1 MKKTFKFIA
10 LVAALAMVLSLAACV
25 LKGNLKLESF
35 TVDRSSVK
43 TDYLIGEEI
52 DFSGIQAT
60 AKYSDESLNKVYTF
74 NELTITYA
82 EDITDTVGEKEV
94 KVSFMDPNLNVK
106 QETVVVIKV
115 SSETIP
121 EVPELSIA
129 VQFEKPDSL
138 VSFDSANN
146 VNTELKYGDSGF
158 AGEFAVGNK
167 TYTVGNE
174 NAFRFIPKL
183 AVLNDDDTIAAV
195 ENFFAVVEM
204 SVLTDDGYVALTATA
219 GEGNLV
225 SYYNG
230 ETLIATVDTYK
241 GLYNFT
247 EDAEGLTV
255 KISVLPS
262 EEHYIF
268 EAFNPVVLEVEIV
281 KAYNVY
287 EAWELAVIDNDNTDG
302 REEDWDAHAW
312 DAFKNEK
319 GIANVTASGIVLHA
333 DLTLTVEDVP
343 AVFFMTTEKDV
354 VYKNAL
360 KPEETITIPAG
371 TKYLKDWSMIYRR
384 LMVADE
390 TFVVEG
396 NFFSINV
403 SQFPLIASPAVFGE
417 EGVLDDYGS
426 DFSNATLFQFLNDND
441 TAVDHY
447 PTVNMQNL
455 SIIGNAARNNTVDA
469 DGNLVSAGGLI
480 FLKSTY
486 QVTAN
491 FDNMLGN
498 SFFITYFADQD
509 SVMNVS
515 NVKCYD
521 SYQNAIYM
529 WSNATATFVDSYF
542 NGAGGPMAIAASPKI
557 DNVYQRPTFV
567 ATNTV
572 FETHVS
578 GEEVWFS
585 AVNGT
590 SIVTAIQALSQGM
603 KQATLGSLFNDDGKM
618 NIQGLLMP
626 EGSDATAVIAGTD
639 SQGSLFI
646 DGVGMDRNQTAENAQ
661 WAIIKQISDYAL
673 ATGGPAMLPPF
684 LTAYDAQGNA
694 YTIYYNGTTFVDLAG
709 NELNPYADANHL
721 AIFAAFQAADS
732 IVLTQG
738 GLSVVL
744 EFYH

>member
-1 MKKTFKFIA
+1 MKKMFKFIA

-115 SSETIP
+115 SSEIIP

-158 AGEFAVGNK
+158 AGEFAVGGK

-183 AVLNDDDTIAAV
+183 AILNDDDTIAAV

-268 EAFNPVVLEVEIV
+268 EAFNPVVLEVEII

-312 DAFKNEK
+312 DAFKTEK

-333 DLTLTVEDVP
+333 DINITVDDVP
-343 AVFFMTTEKDV
+343 AVFFMTTDKDV
-354 VYKNAL
+354 VYTNATTG
-360 KPEETITIPAG
+360 ETTTIPAG

-384 LMVADE
+384 WMAADE
-390 TFVVEG
+390 TFVMEG
-396 NFFSINV
+396 NFFSISV
-403 SQFPLIASPAVFGE
+403 SQFPIIASPAVFGV
-417 EGVLDDYGS
+417 EGVGDDYGS

-441 TAVDHY
+441 TAADHY
-447 PTVNMQNL
+447 PIVTLQNL

-498 SFFITYFADQD
+498 SFFITYFVDQD
-509 SVMNVS
+509 SIMNVS

-529 WSNATATFVDSYF
+529 WANSKLTIVDSFF
-542 NGAGGPMAIAASPKI
+542 NGAGGPMAIVASPEI
-557 DNVYQRPTFV
+557 DGTYTYPQMT

-572 FETHVS
+572 FESHVS
-578 GEEVWFS
+578 GEEVWFN
-585 AVNGT
+585 AIGGT
-590 SIVTAIQALSQGM
+590 TIVGQMKALSNGL
-603 KQATLGSLFNDDGKM
+603 KAGGLGSFVDDAGKM

-626 EGSDATAVIAGTD
+626 EGSNANEVLMGVNA
-639 SQGSLFI
+639 QGSLFI
-646 DGVGMDRNQTAENAQ
+646 DGKGMNRNMTDEHWLSILGTVQT
-661 WAIIKQISDYAL
+661 L
-673 ATGGPAMLPPF
+673 GAMPPF
-684 LTAYDAQGNA
+684 LTVHDAQGNA
-694 YTIYYNGTTFVDLAG
+694 YTLFSPDGQNLCDLSGAAF
-709 NELNPYADANHL
+709 NPYGNQEHAIIAGVFMQADT
-721 AIFAAFQAADS
+721 F
-732 IVLTQG
+732 VLTQG
-738 GLSVVL
+738 GISVIL

>member
-10 LVAALAMVLSLAACV
+10 FVAALAMVFTLAACDFL
-25 LKGNLKLESF
+25 LKGTLKLESF

-43 TDYLIGEEI
+43 TNYLVGEEI
-52 DFSGIQAT
+52 DFSGIKAT
-60 AKYSDESLNKVYTF
+60 ATYSDKSLNKVYTF

-82 EDITDTVGEKEV
+82 QDITATVGEKEV
-94 KVSFMDPNLNVK
+94 KVSFMDPHLNVK
-106 QETVVVIKV
+106 QEAVVTIKV
-115 SSETIP
+115 TDENSGTSD
-121 EVPELSIA
+121 VSIA

-146 VNTELKYGDSGF
+146 VNTELKYGDAGF

-167 TYTVGNE
+167 TYVVGNE

-183 AVLNDDDTIAAV
+183 AVLNDDDTIEAL
-195 ENFFAVVEM
+195 ESFYAVVKM

-225 SYYNG
+225 SFYNG

-241 GLYNFT
+241 GVYTFSA
-247 EDAEGLTV
+247 DAEGLTV
-255 KISVLPS
+255 QISVLPS
-262 EEHYIF
+262 DEHYIF
-268 EAFNPVVLEVEIV
+268 DSFNPVVLEAKVI
-281 KAYNVY
+281 KAYNIY
-287 EAWELAVIDNDNTDG
+287 EAWELAVVDNDNTDN

-319 GIANVTASGIVLHA
+319 GIGNVTVSGIVLHA
-333 DLTLTVEDVP
+333 DLTLTADDVP
-343 AVFFMTTEKDV
+343 AVFFRTTEKDI

-360 KPEETITIPAG
+360 NPEETITIPAG
-371 TKYLKDWSMIYRR
+371 TKFLKDWSFIYRR

-396 NFFSINV
+396 NLFSLNV

-417 EGVLDDYGS
+417 EGTLDDYGS
-426 DFSNATLFQFLNDND
+426 DFSNSTLFQFLNDND
-441 TAVDHY
+441 TAVENY
-447 PTVNMQNL
+447 PAVTVQNL

-480 FLKSTY
+480 FLKATY
-486 QVTAN
+486 KVKAEFN
-491 FDNMLGN
+491 NMLGN
-498 SFFITYFADQD
+498 SFFITYFADQG
-509 SVMNVS
+509 SIMNVS
-515 NVKCYD
+515 QVKCYD

-529 WSNATATFVDSYF
+529 WSNSKATFVDSFF

-557 DNVYQRPTFV
+557 DNVYQRPMFV

-578 GEEVWFS
+578 GEEIWFT
-585 AVNGT
+585 AVNGN
-590 SIVTAIQALSQGM
+590 SIVASIKALSEGM
-603 KQATLGSLFNDDGKM
+603 KQATLGSLFDNNGKM

-626 EGSDATAVIAGTD
+626 EGSDAAAVITGTD
-639 SQGSLFI
+639 AQGSLFI
-646 DGVGMDRNQTAENAQ
+646 DGVGMDRNQSAENVQ
-661 WAIIKQISDYAL
+661 WGIIKQISDYAL
-673 ATGGPAMLPPF
+673 ANGGPTMLPPF

-694 YTIYYNGTTFVDLAG
+694 HTIYFNGTTFVDLAG
-709 NELNPYADANHL
+709 NALNPANAEHL
-721 AIFAAFQAADS
+721 ATIMAFQAAERV
-732 IVLTQG
+732 VLTQG